1 MPSFD
6 IVSEVEMTEAKN
18 AVDNSN
24 RELDTRY
31 DFRGVEAS
39 FEFAKEIITMKADSD
54 FQLNQMFDILAA
66 KAVKRGLD
74 VKSFELKDVV
84 HTGKTY
90 SQQVIIKQGIEKDI
104 SKKIIKLIKDS
115 KVKVQSAIQGEEV
128 RVTGKKRDDLQAVM
142 QLVREADLGQP
153 FQFKNFRD

>member
-18 AVDNSN
+18 AIDNSN

-39 FEFAKEIITMKADSD
+39 FEFGKEIITMKADSD

-74 VKSFELKDVV
+74 VKSFEVKDVV

-90 SQQVIIKQGIEKDI
+90 SQQVFIKQGIEKDI
-104 SKKIIKLIKDS
+104 AKKIVKLIKDS
-115 KVKVQSAIQGEEV
+115 KVKVQAAIQGEEV
-128 RVTGKKRDDLQAVM
+128 RVTGKKRDDLQAIM
-142 QLVREADLGQP
+142 QLVREAELGQP

>member
-6 IVSEVEMTEAKN
+6 IVSEVEMTEARN

-39 FEFAKEIITMKADSD
+39 FEFAKEIITMKADAD

-74 VKSFELKDVV
+74 VKSFEVKDVV

-90 SQQVIIKQGIEKDI
+90 SQQVIIKQGIEKEI
-104 SKKIIKLIKDS
+104 AKKIVKLIKDS

-142 QLVREADLGQP
+142 QLVREAELGQP